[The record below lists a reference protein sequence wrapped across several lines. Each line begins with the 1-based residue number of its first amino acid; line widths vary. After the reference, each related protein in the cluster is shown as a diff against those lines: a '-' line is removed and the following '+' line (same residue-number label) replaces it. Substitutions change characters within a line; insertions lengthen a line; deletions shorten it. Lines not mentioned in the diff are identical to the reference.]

1 MAHCDFACIGEGE
14 EPLRQLYE
22 HILNNDT
29 SYSGIPNIAYRCD
42 GHIKKNP
49 VTYVVESLDTSP
61 YPDYKFSNSYYLRGL
76 RDGAKFERIP
86 EEPCARGEFFS
97 ANSILFYSQRGCKL
111 ACTYCS
117 NSLYHRLFRGSGVS
131 WYRYASVDRVKRE
144 LRCHLKWLPFIK
156 HISLNDDDLLGRS
169 VSELEAIAAFL
180 NHDLGV
186 DFNINATP
194 HHVTREKIEALAKH
208 GLGQVAMGIQTGSNR
223 ILKNV
228 YKRPVYR
235 KDILAAA
242 HILSEFSSRGVS
254 ANYGF
259 ILDNPYE
266 TCDDWRESLQLLF
279 DLPKPKAF
287 MLYSL
292 AFFPGTVLAK
302 RAIEDGY
309 ITCPELHCN
318 KMYHDDIRISY
329 QYFLFYL
336 YTNFNVPAWLH
347 SFLLSDIMLKYSIT
361 RPARAILAAFTLLP
375 KIKTRAKKWLKRVA
389 ILMLPLCRKHTADQ
403 ATLHKVLV
411 GQK

>member
-1 MAHCDFACIGEGE
+1 
-14 EPLRQLYE
+14 
-22 HILNNDT
+22 
-29 SYSGIPNIAYRCD
+29 
-42 GHIKKNP
+42 
-49 VTYVVESLDTSP
+49 
-61 YPDYKFSNSYYLRGL
+61 
-76 RDGAKFERIP
+76 
-86 EEPCARGEFFS
+86 
-97 ANSILFYSQRGCKL
+97 
-111 ACTYCS
+111 
-117 NSLYHRLFRGSGVS
+117 
-131 WYRYASVDRVKRE
+131 VKRE